1 MQGRV
6 MEEKITKTDDA
17 VDVNM
22 PNSMEIVYDYTH
34 VSLHHIPSNMF
45 IARFKKS
52 MFIIFKFK
60 SLTY

>member
-34 VSLHHIPSNMF
+34 VSLHHIP
-45 IARFKKS
+45 
-52 MFIIFKFK
+52 
-60 SLTY
+60 

>member
-6 MEEKITKTDDA
+6 VEEKITKTDDA

-45 IARFKKS
+45 IALSK
-52 MFIIFKFK
+52 
-60 SLTY
+60 